1 MIPVNIFLIS
11 KISSL
16 VNSMGTISN
25 PCLSRASLANL
36 TALTVAYVGRIV
48 GNASKYPILTLFLPP
63 STID

>member
-1 MIPVNIFLIS
+1 
-11 KISSL
+11 
-16 VNSMGTISN
+16 MGTISN